1 MTKIS
6 VFAAT
11 SSGPKLPFL
20 AKITTIE
27 KKIGHFRQKK
37 KEKLSKNRNFRQ
49 EIRLKIGLLAEVSI
63 LDQHLKFAI
72 EDSIFRPT
80 FLIFK
85 KYLDFIWSLSEIYIS
100 HYDFW

>member
-49 EIRLKIGLLAEVSI
+49 EIRLKIGLLAEVWI

-72 EDSIFRPT
+72 FGFGTTLEST
-80 FLIFK
+80 V
-85 KYLDFIWSLSEIYIS
+85 WNLSKIYIS
-100 HYDFW
+100 YHDFW